1 MNEEYR
7 EDQVEVTGPIA
18 AEKSG
23 SNRLK
28 WTAFVLSMVAISGV
42 ATAGALG
49 GSGDGS
55 GGVCE
60 IQKTVLSFVGGSA
73 QKVEAAT
80 EEEAGKPV
88 PCNRR
93 QELMKA
99 GLENSEPMALAASS
113 EGETKTCD
121 KAKAASS
128 EGETKTC
135 DKAKAASSE
144 GETKT
149 CDKAKAASSEGETK
163 TCDKAKAASS
173 EGEKKE
179 GCCADKAKAA
189 SSEGEA
195 KTCDKAKAASSEGE
209 AKTCDKAKAASSEGE
224 AKVCPITGNKTT
236 AAV

>member
-1 MNEEYR
+1 MNEEHR
-7 EDQVEVTGPIA
+7 EDQVEVTEPVV

-23 SNRLK
+23 SSRLK
-28 WTAFVLSMVAISGV
+28 WTAFVLTMVAISGV

-49 GSGDGS
+49 GGEGS

-73 QKVEAAT
+73 KKVEAAT

-88 PCNRR
+88 PCHRR

-99 GLENSEPMALAASS
+99 GLENSEAMALAASS
-113 EGETKTCD
+113 EGEAKTCD

-128 EGETKTC
+128 EGEAKTC

-144 GETKT
+144 GE
-149 CDKAKAASSEGETK
+149 AK

-224 AKVCPITGNKTT
+224 AKTCDKAKAASSEGEAKTCPLAAKKAA